1 MKEKLQELLDRENL
15 RPGQLAERLDVNPA
29 SISHILKGRNKP
41 GIEFLQKILRAFP
54 KLNPDWLLL
63 DSAQYERDGATAPA
77 ATGPFVQNSG
87 AAVGRSGPGPT
98 GLQHGVPV
106 AQNGGV
112 SSSAAHGAGPHAATG
127 NPSLFGQPVSGGS
140 TPTASGSPFAAGAS
154 GTPAAGMPG
163 GAAHDKAVK
172 RVIVLYTDNT
182 FESYTP
188 ASR

>member
-63 DSAQYERDGATAPA
+63 DSAQYERDGA
-77 ATGPFVQNSG
+77 SG
-87 AAVGRSGPGPT
+87 
-98 GLQHGVPV
+98 
-106 AQNGGV
+106 
-112 SSSAAHGAGPHAATG
+112 SSAAAPAGHPSGIPGQPGVGGTSGQPTVANSSAPHATGASAASANPTLFGSAVGSGPFPATP
-127 NPSLFGQPVSGGS
+127 NGQPVPTSVGS
-140 TPTASGSPFAAGAS
+140 SPASAPATVLAAG
-154 GTPAAGMPG
+154 
-163 GAAHDKAVK
+163 KEVR

-188 ASR
+188 TTR